1 MASIALFNT
10 DVAIPTSV
18 IAFLT
23 FSCAFPTFSVAL
35 CSVGC
40 PLISENSATLRI
52 PIVNYGFPM
61 SYKDYLGHETF
72 CFFYKSL

>member
-1 MASIALFNT
+1 MASIELFNT
-10 DVAIPTSV
+10 DVAIPTSA
-18 IAFLT
+18 I
-23 FSCAFPTFSVAL
+23 AL